1 MHVNIQFIS
10 MCNTHTH
17 INKFSS
23 IGIAIIIYNLVNTH
37 AMYLQYHQIMRSIA
51 LWASLRSFGLSK
63 AQCKTYNA
71 SRNSCL
77 RLDVL
82 IGFQTWEDFS
92 TKKSCVDGCF
102 GNVLETSDVKAGL
115 VLICLFF

>member
-1 MHVNIQFIS
+1 M
-10 MCNTHTH
+10 
-17 INKFSS
+17 
-23 IGIAIIIYNLVNTH
+23 VNTH

-77 RLDVL
+77 GWMFWSSNMGEFAPKNHVL
-82 IGFQTWEDFS
+82 M
-92 TKKSCVDGCF
+92 V
-102 GNVLETSDVKAGL
+102 VLETSDVKAGL
-115 VLICLFF
+115 VIYVCFLEKTAEFQI